1 MAISV
6 ALLAYKEADNLRWL
20 IPQIKEQVESLGE
33 EYNFYVIDSMEPL
46 DDTKEVC
53 ESLGVTY
60 INQEEPFFGGAMRT
74 AFKYVDN
81 DKLLMLDADGSHNP
95 KYIPQ
100 MYEALV
106 SGADLVIG
114 SRYVPGGSTVDSKSS
129 QVMSKILNT
138 TFRLFLGIDAHDFS
152 AGYRMY
158 HTKDIKNLKLYCNNF
173 DTMEEIAL
181 KMKLNKEDRK
191 LVVKEVPIHF
201 VKREYGESKRSLVK
215 FILSFID
222 TLYKLV
228 ALRIVSADG
237 YDPDEDEKKADTL
250 SFGLKVA
257 SVIVGI
263 TMVWKFFKVLGKIRK
278 AFK

>member
-1 MAISV
+1 MAITV

-20 IPQIKEQVESLGE
+20 IPKIKEQVETLGE
-33 EYNFYVIDSMEPL
+33 EYNFMVIDSMEPL
-46 DDTKEVC
+46 DDTEEVC
-53 ESLGVTY
+53 DKYGVVY
-60 INQEEPFFGGAMRT
+60 INQEEPYFGGAMRT
-74 AFKYVDN
+74 AFKYVNN
-81 DKLLMLDADGSHNP
+81 DKLLMLDADGSHDP

-100 MYEALV
+100 MYEALM

-138 TFRLFLGIDAHDFS
+138 TFRMFLGIDAHDFS

-158 HTKDIKNLKLYCNNF
+158 HTEDVKKLKLHCNNF
-173 DTMEEIAL
+173 DTMEEIAM
-181 KMKLNKEDRK
+181 KMKLNKPGRK

-201 VKREYGESKRSLVK
+201 VKREYGQSKRSLIK

-228 ALRIVSADG
+228 ALRFVAG
-237 YDPDEDEKKADTL
+237 KKYDPDKDDEKADNVA
-250 SFGLKVA
+250 FGMKIFTAVVAASIFLKV
-257 SVIVGI
+257 V
-263 TMVWKFFKVLGKIRK
+263 KKILK
-278 AFK
+278 